1 MHVTRNAG
9 DRLSTIFACVSLGGL
24 VFSSAV
30 AYVGLTTKVD
40 SKSTRLALRSVG
52 CFGLAISTSIVVMEG
67 IIICENIKSACRSK
81 DEK

>member
-9 DRLSTIFACVSLGGL
+9 DRLSTIFACVSFGGL
-24 VFSSAV
+24 IFSSAV
-30 AYVGLTTKVD
+30 AYVGLTTKVNN
-40 SKSTRLALRSVG
+40 KSRQLIIRSVG

-67 IIICENIKSACRSK
+67 IIICENIKSACHSK